1 MLSPSASGGPVVEGP
16 IAPTSRGPRARELAI
31 GGRIRAPA
39 RGGWWWGGGRHRAK
53 NMLDRTYLFGGDAM
67 GAGLDKE
74 HKELISSVYHVWHL
88 GCALNIGET
97 QLGEAMH

>member
-1 MLSPSASGGPVVEGP
+1 
-16 IAPTSRGPRARELAI
+16 
-31 GGRIRAPA
+31 
-39 RGGWWWGGGRHRAK
+39 
-53 NMLDRTYLFGGDAM
+53 MLDRTYLFGGDAM